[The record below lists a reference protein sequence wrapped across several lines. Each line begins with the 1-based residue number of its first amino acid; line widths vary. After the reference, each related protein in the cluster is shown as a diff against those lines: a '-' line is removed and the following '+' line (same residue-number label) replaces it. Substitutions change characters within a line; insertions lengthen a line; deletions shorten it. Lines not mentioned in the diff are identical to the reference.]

1 VLFDRGAGN
10 SEQDPPLHS
19 GALEHVSPEIIRSQL
34 EKLLAS
40 RTLAPSQ
47 QLCRL
52 LRFVVDQETSGQGDQ
67 LKEYLLGVEVFR
79 KDESFDPRIDPV
91 VRTEARRL
99 RNKLTDY
106 YAEEGRND
114 PVVIDLPKGS
124 YRPVFRAGPAGTA
137 IAPATS
143 AALTRNRRTLLAAF
157 FVVALGAGAI
167 YWWTRRS
174 APPVMPSIAVLPL
187 ENLSADPEQEY
198 FSDGLTDE
206 LIRDLAKLRGL
217 RVISRTSV
225 LPYKRLRKPL
235 AEIARQLGVDY
246 VVEGTILRS
255 GDRVRISAQLIAVP
269 HEHHLWAEAFERDHS
284 DALALQ
290 AEVARS
296 IARQIDIH
304 VTPEEELR
312 LGRRPIDAGA
322 QDNYL
327 KGRFSWHT
335 RRQDLLL
342 KSVDY
347 FQQAIA
353 KEPGYALAYAG
364 LSDSY
369 SVLSGRATGPERKEL
384 LDLAKQAAKKAIELD
399 DRLGEAHAALA
410 VSSWDWTWQ
419 ENEREFRRAIDL
431 SPGYAPAH
439 QWYSRILLQTGRIQ
453 EGLAEA
459 FRAMELD
466 PLSPAV
472 SQMFGAALYTA
483 RQYDRAIEQ
492 LRHTVE
498 AFPDFEPGYASLG
511 MAYEAKG
518 MHSQAADVLERAV
531 RLTGGAPTLTALL
544 AHTRAGA
551 GDTSDARRLLQE
563 FRQRQGITPVVW
575 ALLYMD
581 SGDLDHAFEW
591 FETGV
596 REHSMFIDELK
607 AEPMY
612 DRLHSDPR
620 FTALLRK
627 MNLAN

>member
-1 VLFDRGAGN
+1 M
-10 SEQDPPLHS
+10 
-19 GALEHVSPEIIRSQL
+19 

-79 KDESFDPRIDPV
+79 KDESFDPRVDPV

-99 RNKLTDY
+99 RNKLADY

-114 PVVIDLPKGS
+114 PIVIDLPKGS
-124 YRPVFRAGPAGTA
+124 YRPVFRVGPAGTA

-143 AALTRNRRTLLAAF
+143 ATLTRNHRTLLAAL
-157 FVVALGAGAI
+157 FVLALGAGAI
-167 YWWTRRS
+167 YWWPRRS
-174 APPVMPSIAVLPL
+174 AAPALPSIAVLPL

-206 LIRDLAKLRGL
+206 LITDLAKLRGL

-235 AEIARQLGVDY
+235 VEIARQLGVDY
-246 VVEGTILRS
+246 VLEGTMLGS

-269 HEHHLWAEAFERDHS
+269 NEHHVWAEAFERDRG

-304 VTPEEELR
+304 VTPEEQLR
-312 LGRRPIDAGA
+312 LRRRPIDAGA

-342 KSVDY
+342 KSVEY
-347 FQQAIA
+347 FQQAIV

-369 SVLSGRATGPERKEL
+369 SVLSGRATGPERKNL
-384 LDLAKQAAKKAIELD
+384 LDRARDAAKKAIELD
-399 DRLGEAHAALA
+399 DSLGEAHAALA
-410 VSSWDWTWQ
+410 VSSWDWNWQ
-419 ENEREFRRAIDL
+419 ENESEFRRAIDL
-431 SPGYAPAH
+431 SPGYGTAH
-439 QWYSRILLQTGRIQ
+439 QWYAGHLIETGRTE
-453 EGLAEA
+453 EGLTEA
-459 FRAMELD
+459 RRAVELD
-466 PLSPAV
+466 PLSPSV
-472 SQMFGAALYTA
+472 NQTLGWALYMA
-483 RQYDRAIEQ
+483 HQYDRSIEH
-492 LRHTVE
+492 LRRVLE
-498 AFPDFEPGYASLG
+498 AFPDFVQIYATLG

-518 MHSQAADVLERAV
+518 MHRESAEILDKAV
-531 RLTGGAPTLTALL
+531 RLTGGGPTLAVLL

-551 GDTSDARRLLQE
+551 GDLSETRRLLQE
-563 FRQRQGITPVVW
+563 FRQAKEITPVVW

-591 FETGV
+591 LETGV
-596 REHSMFIDELK
+596 REHSMFIAELK

-620 FTALLRK
+620 FTALLRH